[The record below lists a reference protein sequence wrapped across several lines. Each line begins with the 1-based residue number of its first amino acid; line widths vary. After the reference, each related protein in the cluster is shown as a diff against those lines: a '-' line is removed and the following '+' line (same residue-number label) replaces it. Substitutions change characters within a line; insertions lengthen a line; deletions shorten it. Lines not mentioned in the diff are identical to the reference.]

1 MPRRSSAN
9 TAASWST
16 TRHGRK
22 RRRKPRQPRNR
33 RPAPWRPACAIMLLL
48 FMGTCIYLA
57 NTTTTGSSG
66 GSRPTV
72 TTPAPAPAPAGPV
85 LELVD
90 WNWKQ
95 ASAADFV
102 EAQGQVTNI
111 SSGSLRNVTAVVTF
125 LTASGDFITST
136 DALIDFNPILPG
148 QTSPW
153 SVITTWNPAMQSARV
168 EFKDLL
174 GPKLNHRV
182 K

>member
-1 MPRRSSAN
+1 MSKSRRTETSRKAERQEN
-9 TAASWST
+9 PLLEAVVAARSDL
-16 TRHGRK
+16 R
-22 RRRKPRQPRNR
+22 
-33 RPAPWRPACAIMLLL
+33 ALVMD
-48 FMGTCIYLA
+48 
-57 NTTTTGSSG
+57 
-66 GSRPTV
+66 
-72 TTPAPAPAPAGPV
+72 AG
-85 LELVD
+85 
-90 WNWKQ
+90 
-95 ASAADFV
+95 FV